1 MPRLSKGQVAAGV
14 RDKQLRAERSVRGI
28 IAILDEAVAVGSFP
42 EEHGDLFRRMS
53 DLAGMNDEARGIFPM
68 SVRTLRKNVES
79 LYPGGMGEFRRAIG
93 ELLGAARAPVVQQED
108 EAWLEDAVLDMT
120 ARYSDLV
127 QRFKRL
133 ALGSEAAADEL
144 KRHFDRY
151 RGSSSLRVV
160 K

>member
-1 MPRLSKGQVAAGV
+1 
-14 RDKQLRAERSVRGI
+14 
-28 IAILDEAVAVGSFP
+28 
-42 EEHGDLFRRMS
+42 
-53 DLAGMNDEARGIFPM
+53 
-68 SVRTLRKNVES
+68 
-79 LYPGGMGEFRRAIG
+79 
-93 ELLGAARAPVVQQED
+93 
-108 EAWLEDAVLDMT
+108 MT

-133 ALGSEAAADEL
+133 ALGSEVAADEL